1 MIEVTLIGNLTVDVM
16 VHDTEDGAKF
26 GIVTVAVN
34 RKDRNGNNLPDY
46 LRLLLDDR
54 LSRSGVVKYLT
65 KGKQVYVRGEER
77 VYTHEGTG
85 GKTYVNRDV
94 RVKELQLLGGKQ
106 DDSAQGK
113 DDCPSPFGK
122 TRGTIKKLLIDN
134 KRDPLLIARDLL
146 GDQKRS
152 E

>member
-94 RVKELQLLGGKQ
+94 RVKDLQLLGGRQ
-106 DDSAQGK
+106 ESA
-113 DDCPSPFGK
+113 PA
-122 TRGTIKKLLIDN
+122 RGED
-134 KRDPLLIARDLL
+134 A
-146 GDQKRS
+146 
-152 E
+152 